1 MNKTRIYLF
10 TALLAVTSCATLI
23 ATKQNLSISY
33 KLHEG
38 MTKNEV
44 EAIMGKP
51 VKSDFYKKVEEWHYC
66 ATGAGADEHLAL
78 FFFEDKLLAKKN
90 YTVTLQ
96 DTRGI
101 SGSCEKFIKMGNY
114 REPDNVI
121 EIRLRY

>member
-1 MNKTRIYLF
+1 MKNIF
-10 TALLAVTSCATLI
+10 FALLLGLTSCASLKGTN
-23 ATKQNLSISY
+23 QNLSISY

-44 EAIMGKP
+44 EAIMGRP

-66 ATGAGADEHLAL
+66 ATGSGADELLSL
-78 FFFEDKLLAKKN
+78 FFFEDKLIAKKN

-101 SGSCEKFIKMGNY
+101 IGSCEKFIKMGNY
-114 REPDNVI
+114 REPDNVT
-121 EIRLRY
+121 EIRIRY